1 MDQMEYRKLNA
12 SGSATTWQEAHTLV
26 ILTAGACLLALII
39 ALKSILNVPLEQL
52 TLELILCTSILG
64 GLVTSYPLVTRRRSD
79 LVISHPG
86 IWILMIVVIT
96 MSIIV
101 INAV

>member
-1 MDQMEYRKLNA
+1 MDRLEYGKLNP
-12 SGSATTWQEAHTLV
+12 SGSATRWQDAHTLV
-26 ILTAGACLLALII
+26 ILTAGSCLLALII
-39 ALKSILNVPLEQL
+39 ALKSILDVPLEQIMI
-52 TLELILCTSILG
+52 ELILCTSILG
-64 GLVTSYPLVTRRRSD
+64 VLVTSYPHVTRKRPD

-86 IWILMIVVIT
+86 IWILLIVVIT

>member
-1 MDQMEYRKLNA
+1 MEYRKLNT
-12 SGSATTWQEAHTLV
+12 SEPATKWQDGHTLV

-39 ALKSILNVPLEQL
+39 ALNNILNLPVGQL
-52 TLELILCTSILG
+52 TMELILCTGILG
-64 GLVTSYPLVTRRRSD
+64 GLVTSYPLVTRKRSD
-79 LVISHPG
+79 LAISHPG
-86 IWILMIVVIT
+86 IWSLLIVVIT